1 MHRIAFLL
9 SFFVSGFVFARTLW
23 AQAPSRITGVVVD
36 STTAPLPRAS
46 VHLLDITGAE
56 VDRTLTDSGGSFRF
70 DRVASLSYRVEASL
84 TGFRTELVTAQGGSD
99 LQIVLKVAPVREYV
113 AVTADRTETPTSLT
127 GAATTVLD
135 QPDIED
141 RQQLLVSSVLQSVP
155 GIMVVRSGGLGNV
168 TSVFVRGGESNYNK
182 ILLDGIPLN
191 EPGGTFEF
199 SNLAEED
206 LDRIEIVRG
215 PQSALFGSDA
225 MASTIQFFS
234 HRGEP
239 ENVRPRVSLSF
250 EAGKFQTLRGRAGLS
265 GGYRRFDYAFGWSRL
280 ETDNQEFNNAF
291 HNSTLSGN
299 FGLGLGKSTTARLI
313 LGGDFGRV
321 GTPGQTAFGRPDS
334 DAFFR
339 KADGY
344 AGFALENQT
353 SARWNQK
360 LMYTF
365 MRTRQVSRDLFIDPP
380 YTPTFQGHTAPFQ
393 FSDFPFDFLNDAKR
407 EHIAYQSDVA
417 FGNVAHASGQHVVTF
432 AFDRDAE
439 HAFIA
444 DRLAGT
450 ASTRAERNNFGGTFQ
465 DQAIWGRVVLTNGFR
480 VEDNGSFGSTVVP
493 RSSVIYLAHQ
503 QGQTLGATKLKFNF
517 GLGIKEPT
525 FIQSF
530 SPSPSFA
537 GNPNLRPERARSFDY
552 GIEQRFWN
560 DRAKLE
566 LNGFDS
572 LYRDIIA
579 FRTISFVP
587 FQGTFFNLAPSRAD
601 GAEVILELAPHKGVR
616 LGGDYT
622 FLQDVIERSAQPTSP
637 VFRQGQELFRR
648 PKHSGSV
655 FASWDWKQ
663 FTIMSYTTFVGHRVD
678 SDFSSLVPPL
688 TSNPSYTK
696 WDIGWSYRSR
706 RRITYFGVFEN
717 VLNERY
723 MEALGFPALR
733 ASYRAGARLA
743 L

>member
-1 MHRIAFLL
+1 
-9 SFFVSGFVFARTLW
+9 
-23 AQAPSRITGVVVD
+23 VVD
-36 STTAPLPRAS
+36 STRAVLPRAS
-46 VHLLDITGAE
+46 VRLLDKSGNKAGKS
-56 VDRTLTDSGGSFRF
+56 LTDSAGRFKF
-70 DRVASLSYRVEASL
+70 DRVGTGSYQIEASL
-84 TGFRTELVTAQGGSD
+84 IGFHTKIASAEAGSEV
-99 LQIVLKVAPVREYV
+99 QITLEVEPVREYIV
-113 AVTADRTETPTSLT
+113 VTADRRETPTSIT
-127 GAATTVLD
+127 AASTTVLD
-135 QPDIED
+135 QRGIQD
-141 RQQLLVSSVLQSVP
+141 RQQLLASSLLLSVP
-155 GIMVVRSGGLGNV
+155 GAIVVRSGRLGTV

-206 LDRIEIVRG
+206 FDRIEIVRG

-234 HRGEP
+234 HRGKP
-239 ENVRPRVSLSF
+239 ENVRPRISVGF

-265 GGYRRFDYAFGWSRL
+265 GGYRRFDYALGWSRL
-280 ETDNQEFNNAF
+280 ETDNQEPNNAF

-299 FGLGLGKSTTARLI
+299 FGLGLGKNTTARLI
-313 LGGDFGRV
+313 LRGDFGRV
-321 GTPGQTAFGRPDS
+321 GTPGQTAFERPDT

-344 AGFALENQT
+344 AGFALENRT
-353 SARWNQK
+353 AARWKQK
-360 LMYTF
+360 LTYTF
-365 MRTRQVSRDLFIDPP
+365 TRTRQVSRDLFIDPP
-380 YTPTFQGHTAPFQ
+380 YTPTFEGHTASFQ

-417 FGNVAHASGQHVVTF
+417 LGNVGGATGQHLVTF
-432 AFDRDAE
+432 AFDWDGE

-450 ASTRAERNNFGGTFQ
+450 APTRAERNNFGGTFQ
-465 DQAIWGRVVLTNGFR
+465 DQDIWGRVVLTNGFR
-480 VEDNGSFGSTVVP
+480 VEDNGSFGKTVVP
-493 RSSVIYLAHQ
+493 RSSVSYLVRQH
-503 QGQTLGATKLKFNF
+503 GQILGATKLKFNF

-566 LNGFDS
+566 LNGFNN

-587 FQGTFFNLAPSRAD
+587 FQGTFFNLAQSRAD
-601 GAEVILELAPHKGVR
+601 GAEIILEVAPHKGFR
-616 LGGDYT
+616 LGGNYT
-622 FLQDVIERSAQPTSP
+622 FLQGVIERSSRPTSP

-655 FASWDWKQ
+655 FAAWDWKQ
-663 FTIMSYTTFVGHRVD
+663 FTVTSNAIFLGRRVD

-688 TSNPSYTK
+688 ISNPSYTK
-696 WDIGWSYRSR
+696 WDIGWNYRSGHR
-706 RRITYFGVFEN
+706 LTYFGVFEN
-717 VLNERY
+717 VLNQRY

-743 L
+743 F